1 MKPTDRE
8 RIEMETELAEQSRRI
23 YNGEPSRPIR
33 FAVNQK
39 QTSAHIQRR

>member
-1 MKPTDRE
+1 MKPIDSE
-8 RIEMETELAEQSRRI
+8 RHEIEAELAEQNRRI